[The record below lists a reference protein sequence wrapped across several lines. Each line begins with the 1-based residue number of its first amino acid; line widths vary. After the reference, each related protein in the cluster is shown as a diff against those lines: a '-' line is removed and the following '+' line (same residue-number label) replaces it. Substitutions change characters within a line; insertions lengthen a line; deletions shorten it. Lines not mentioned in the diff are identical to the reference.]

1 MPRIAFKMH
10 LHPGK
15 AEEYRRRHDEIW
27 PELVVLLKNSG
38 ISDYSIFL
46 DENTNELFGIL
57 HTDDPAALDAL
68 PQHPVMQHWWTY
80 MKDIIATRTDDSP
93 VTVPLQEVFYLK

>member
-1 MPRIAFKMH
+1 MARIAFKMH

-27 PELVVLLKNSG
+27 PELVVLLKNTG

-46 DENTNELFGIL
+46 DEHTHELFAVL
-57 HTDDPAALDAL
+57 HADDPTALESL
-68 PQHPVMQHWWTY
+68 PAHPVMQHWWTF
-80 MKDIIATRTDDSP
+80 MKDLMATRDDDAP
-93 VTVPLQEVFYLK
+93 VTVPLREVFYLK

>member
-10 LHPGK
+10 LFPGK
-15 AEEYRRRHDEIW
+15 AEEYQRRHDEIW

-46 DENTNELFGIL
+46 DENTHELFGVL
-57 HTDDPAALDAL
+57 HAGDTAALDDL
-68 PQHPVMQHWWTY
+68 PRHPVMQHWWTF
-80 MKDIIATRTDDSP
+80 MKDIMATRDDDSP
-93 VTVPLQEVFYLK
+93 VTVPLREVFYLK

>member
-80 MKDIIATRTDDSP
+80 MKDIMATRTDDSP